1 MREAL
6 PRPHGR
12 VVVAAAAGASGRGW
26 GVLLHP
32 MADAETTAQMSKVRS
47 MAGFLLVML
56 V

>member
-6 PRPHGR
+6 PRAHGR
-12 VVVAAAAGASGRGW
+12 VAAAAGASGRACGL
-26 GVLLHP
+26 LLHP